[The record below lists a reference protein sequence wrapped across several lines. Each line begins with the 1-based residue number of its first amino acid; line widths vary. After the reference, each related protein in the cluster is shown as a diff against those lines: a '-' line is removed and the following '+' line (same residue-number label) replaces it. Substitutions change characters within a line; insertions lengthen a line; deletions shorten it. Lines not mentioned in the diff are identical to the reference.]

1 MRRSYRSG
9 FTLVELLVVISIIA
23 MLASLLM
30 PAVNRAR
37 EAARRTQCMNNMRN
51 VALAMMQYDTAKQRL
66 PGWANNLCPDPT
78 YQVATRTKSTRNA
91 ASWCFELL
99 PYIEKGDL
107 YYLYGP
113 NNTDQ
118 ASTSR
123 RCNGQGVPQ
132 EHIKLLI
139 CPNDSGAV
147 GAPNALSYV
156 VNCGLRDRN
165 WNSTSIGSGNDYG
178 GYATGAYAE
187 APANGV
193 FHNNWQ
199 YGDVRNNRLRSTWN
213 RSINSLAYISAG
225 DGTASTLMVSENV
238 DAGYWHGS
246 HVQYQN
252 PSQVYEGVVCFCWT
266 AAEPNAAAQ
275 STSNFMKIN
284 AKIGQDSQGIR
295 SPRPSGNHDSG
306 VNVIFCDA
314 HSAFISENI
323 DWMTWCLLFT
333 PNGRQVMQPAWNKYV
348 DNQSLHPFR
357 YTPLNEKF

>member
-1 MRRSYRSG
+1 MRNRRTG

-51 VALAMMQYDTAKQRL
+51 IALAMMQYDTAKQRL

-78 YQVATRTKSTRNA
+78 HQVATGTRSTQGA

-113 NNTDQ
+113 NNKDTST
-118 ASTSR
+118 STSR
-123 RCNGQGVPQ
+123 RCMQNGVPQ

-147 GAPNALSYV
+147 GSPNALSYV
-156 VNCGLRDRN
+156 VNCGMRDRG
-165 WNSTSIGSGNDYG
+165 WNSLSIGGGSDYG
-178 GYATGAYAE
+178 AYHSWNYLE
-187 APANGV
+187 APGNGV

-199 YGDVRNNRLRSTWN
+199 YGNVRNGRLTGTRNRTL
-213 RSINSLAYISAG
+213 NSLAYISAG

-238 DAGYWHGS
+238 DAGFWHGA
-246 HVQYQN
+246 HYQTPN
-252 PSQVYEGVVCFCWT
+252 PSRNYEGVLCFCWAGADLT
-266 AAEPNAAAQ
+266 GQNTNNE
-275 STSNFMKIN
+275 MRIN
-284 AKIGQDSQGIR
+284 VKIGQGR
-295 SPRPSGNHDSG
+295 NLYAPRASGNHDSG

-333 PNGRQVMQPAWNKYV
+333 PNGRQVMEPRSNGTFRE
-348 DNQSLHPFR
+348 NQSLDPFR
-357 YTPLNEKF
+357 YTPLNEKY